1 MKFDWSIVATM
12 AVTVTLGIAAGAAL
26 HLRGAELAIFIALLT
41 LIGIAASAAIVYF
54 KNRHKHAAAPAGG
67 SAAAPAAGGDSEID
81 TLVREADQRLA
92 HANAGATIA
101 NLPLIFVIGDRST
114 AKTSTVVN
122 SGIEPELLAG
132 QIYQDNMIAATRA
145 ANIWFARGTA
155 LLEAGG
161 AVLGDP
167 GNWLRLVKRLTPGKL
182 KSLKGGAQSPRAVL
196 LCVSL
201 ESFTQQ
207 GGVDAIAAAARYL
220 QARLAEVAQTLG
232 IRFPVY
238 ILFTKT
244 DRVPFFTDFVNTF
257 NNDEA
262 SQVFGVTVPMLAAQQ
277 TGVYAE
283 DETRRLT
290 AYFDNLWY
298 SLCDKRTVFPP
309 RDNDLEKICGAYE
322 YPREMRKVR
331 DLMVRFMVDVCRPSQ
346 LTTSPFLR
354 GFYFSGVR
362 PIVVSE
368 AAPISASRPQQ
379 ADYQGAASSGATGMF
394 RIGKQ
399 AEMVAQQSVAQPAAA
414 TRKVPQ
420 WMFLGHLFNN
430 IILSDTAAMSA
441 SGSSVKVSALRRGLL
456 IAATVICLIL
466 TGLFTWSYFGN
477 HALEK
482 EAQTAAAAIPAKELA
497 PGALPDLPQLQ
508 ELESLRQTLQKLD
521 GYETDGAP
529 YKLRWGLYKG
539 SDMYP
544 EVQRLYFAKFRT
556 LLFGQTK
563 AGLLKVMQGVKAPAA
578 ETADYGYPYDTL
590 KGYLLTTSEYKRS
603 SEKSL
608 QEFLGNLLLMRW
620 SENRENAIGKDRM
633 DLAKRQF
640 DYYARVLS
648 EGNPYTDKANDDAVK
663 NARDYLASF
672 KGPKRVYYAM
682 LADAAKQRPS
692 QSFNQWAEG
701 SSATVLSAYPV
712 AFAYTQK
719 GAAYMLDRI
728 KNAKWAD
735 EPWVVGPDFGKAG
748 NDPEQMKKDVTTLY
762 VQDYIGQWR
771 KVLRTSH
778 LVPYKDLRDAAAK
791 LDTLTGTTAP
801 ILAVISWTSQNTAI
815 NDMPDVKDAFRAAQ
829 QVEPP
834 GALAYVPSV
843 QPYNDAL
850 QGLQSTISKAAEPNA
865 DPNTVKTAQ
874 DAADTARAATRR
886 ISSGLPPDH
895 AGQVDA
901 VVGALL
907 MEPIIEADKK
917 LRGVGADELNSA
929 GGGFCSAFSPITRK
943 FPFNPAAREE
953 ATLAEIAEVFRPVN
967 SKLAT
972 FEDKLKKVIVCKGG
986 VCTPVEP
993 PPVQLNPA
1001 FRNFISQ
1008 AAKLSFALYGDSGTD
1023 PNYHYTLTPQ
1033 KSDQVD
1039 AFDVT
1044 VNGDTA
1050 KLSGGTGKAYIW
1062 PGSANPNF
1070 KLDLNLA
1077 GGTALGAQDR
1087 TGIWSLFHFFA
1098 DADRT
1103 VANGSSY
1110 DFIWIYRAGA
1120 GGVAPKVAGRP
1131 LQYAFTVDA
1140 NIFSKEFLAGMK
1152 CVPAVAK

>member
-1 MKFDWSIVATM
+1 MKFDWTIVATM
-12 AVTVTLGIAAGAAL
+12 AVAVAIGIAGANAL
-26 HLRGAELAIFIALLT
+26 HLKGAELAIFVALLS
-41 LIGIAASAAIVYF
+41 LIGIAAAAAIVYF
-54 KNRHKHAAAPAGG
+54 KNRKKQAATPSG
-67 SAAAPAAGGDSEID
+67 SPAAEPGGNSEID

-114 AKTSTVVN
+114 AKTSTIVN

-132 QIYQDNMIAATRA
+132 QIYQDNMIAPTRA
-145 ANIWFARGTA
+145 ANLWFARGAA
-155 LLEAGG
+155 LIEAGG
-161 AVLGDP
+161 PILGDP
-167 GNWLRLVKRLTPGKL
+167 GNWLRLVKRLTPGRL

-201 ESFTQQ
+201 ESFTQ
-207 GGVDAIAAAARYL
+207 GGVDAIATAARYL

-262 SQVFGVTVPMLAAQQ
+262 SQVFGVTVPMLPAQQ

-290 AYFDNLWY
+290 SYFDNLWF

-309 RDNDLEKICGAYE
+309 RDNDLEKVCGAYE

-379 ADYQGAASSGATGMF
+379 GDYQSAGSSGATGMF
-394 RIGKQ
+394 RVGKP
-399 AEMVAQQSVAQPAAA
+399 AEIVAQQGVAQAAPAS
-414 TRKVPQ
+414 RKVPQ

-430 IILSDTAAMSA
+430 IILSDTAAMAA

-456 IAATVICLIL
+456 IAASAICLLLI
-466 TGLFTWSYFGN
+466 GLFTWSYVGN
-477 HALEK
+477 HSLEK
-482 EAQTAAAAIPAKELA
+482 EALTAAEAIPAKEIPA
-497 PGALPDLPQLQ
+497 GGLPELGLLQQLDV
-508 ELESLRQTLQKLD
+508 LRQSLEKLD
-521 GYETDGAP
+521 GYENDGAP
-529 YKLRWGLYKG
+529 YKLRWGLYAG

-544 EVQRLYFAKFRT
+544 EVHRLYFAKFRA

-590 KGYLLTTSEYKRS
+590 KGYLLTTGEYKRA

-608 QEFLGNLLLMRW
+608 QEFLGNLLLTRW

-640 DYYARVLS
+640 DYYARILGA
-648 EGNPYTDKANDDAVK
+648 GNPYSDKQNDDGVK

-672 KGPKRVYYAM
+672 KGPKRVYYGM
-682 LADAAKQRPS
+682 LADAAKQRPP

-712 AFAYTQK
+712 AFGYTQK
-719 GAAYMLDRI
+719 GSAYMLDKI

-735 EPWVVGPDFGKAG
+735 EPWVVGPDFSRASS
-748 NDPEQMKKDVTTLY
+748 DPEQMKKDVTTLY
-762 VQDYIGQWR
+762 VKDYIKQWR
-771 KVLRTSH
+771 TVLKTSH
-778 LVPYKDLRDAAAK
+778 LVSYKDLKDAAIK

-801 ILAVISWTSQNTAI
+801 ILAVISWTSQNTAV
-815 NDMPDVKDAFRAAQ
+815 NDMPEVKDAFRAAQ

-834 GALAYVPSV
+834 GAVAYVPSV
-843 QPYNDAL
+843 QPYNDSL
-850 QGLQSTISKAAEPNA
+850 QGLQSTISKAADPSA
-865 DPNTVKTAQ
+865 DPTAIKAAQ
-874 DAADTARAATRR
+874 DAADAARTATRR
-886 ISSGLPPDH
+886 ISSSLPPDH
-895 AGQVDA
+895 EGQVDS
-901 VVGALL
+901 VIGSLM

-929 GGGFCSAFSPITRK
+929 GGGFCSAFSPIARK
-943 FPFNPAAREE
+943 FPFNPTAREE
-953 ATLAEIAEVFRPVN
+953 VTLQELGDVFRPVN

-972 FEDKLKKVIVCKGG
+972 FEDKLKKAIVCKAG

-993 PPVQLNPA
+993 PPVQINPT
-1001 FRNFISQ
+1001 FRNFLSQ
-1008 AAKLSFALYGDSGTD
+1008 VAKFSFALYGDSGTD
-1023 PNYHYTLTPQ
+1023 PAYHYTLTPQ
-1033 KSDQVD
+1033 KSEQVD
-1039 AFDVT
+1039 NFEVT
-1044 VNGDTA
+1044 VNGEPS
-1050 KLSGGTGKAYIW
+1050 KLPGGTGKAYIW

-1070 KLDLNLA
+1070 KLDLDLR
-1077 GGTALGAQDR
+1077 GGTATGAQDR
-1087 TGIWSLFHFFA
+1087 SSLWAVFRFFA

-1103 VANGSSY
+1103 TANGSSY
-1110 DFIWIYRAGA
+1110 DFTWTVRSGRDGSAL
-1120 GGVAPKVAGRP
+1120 KVNGRD